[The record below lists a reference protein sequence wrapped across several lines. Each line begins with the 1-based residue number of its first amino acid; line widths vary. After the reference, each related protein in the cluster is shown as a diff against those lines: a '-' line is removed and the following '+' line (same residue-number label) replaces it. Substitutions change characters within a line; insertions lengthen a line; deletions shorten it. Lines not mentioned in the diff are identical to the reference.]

1 MRTPNISSRSII
13 TIGISFV
20 VAAVGCG
27 ERIPTGKHVP
37 TVAAEGILT
46 YQGKPLAFHEVM
58 VIPEDERPA
67 IGLTDEE
74 GHFVLGTNRSD
85 DGAVVGTH
93 QVAIVYVGDPADQ
106 PGNDGPVSGYTPP
119 APPSIKIDA
128 KYSNVKTSGLTLEIP
143 ASGAT
148 DLSIDLK

>member
-1 MRTPNISSRSII
+1 MITLNIASRSIV
-13 TIGISFV
+13 TIVMPLVI
-20 VAAVGCG
+20 AVLGCV
-27 ERIPTGKHVP
+27 ENIPTGKHVP
-37 TVAAEGILT
+37 TVAAKGVLT
-46 YQGKPLAFHEVM
+46 YQGTPLAFHEVM
-58 VIPEDERPA
+58 VVPDDERPA

-93 QVAIVYVGDPADQ
+93 RVAIVYVGDPADQ

-119 APPSIKIDA
+119 APPSIKIDP
-128 KYSNVKTSGLTLEIP
+128 KYANVKTSGLILEIP
-143 ASGAT
+143 ESGAT